1 MHACR
6 CITYVSMLATSGRP
20 LFDMRTV
27 CVCVFAQVR
36 SGRNF
41 VVGCMNNVVHSY
53 QPNGHKNHSLF
64 LPSRCDARQ
73 LPPALFLI

>member
-1 MHACR
+1 MR
-6 CITYVSMLATSGRP
+6 ATSGRP
-20 LFDMRTV
+20 QTDMRTV
-27 CVCVFAQVR
+27 CVCVCVFVQVR

-41 VVGCMNNVVHSY
+41 VVGCMNYMVHSY

-73 LPPALFLI
+73 LPSALFLI